1 MADIFLLFLA
11 VRDYSAISTV
21 VSWSH
26 LTRERELCTPASV
39 IDAAGARERNR
50 IKERLKR
57 SLI

>member
-11 VRDYSAISTV
+11 VHDYSAISTV
-21 VSWSH
+21 ISWSH

-39 IDAAGARERNR
+39 IDAARERNQ
-50 IKERLKR
+50 IKEKRKR